1 MTIQREIL
9 ERLAWRS
16 VVTSE
21 EIEEEAKQ
29 ILNQPTEKN
38 YIYRKF
44 AYPLIKKGYLK
55 KIRRNLYH
63 ITLLRT
69 QSSQADRLLVA
80 SRIKQNYY
88 IGLHAALEFYG
99 KAHSYFNKVH
109 VCVRPED
116 RFDQFQYEN
125 TTYTPYLTK
134 DTTTQIITHK
144 YRGETI
150 KTCTKE
156 RLFVECVKHP
166 KKIGGWE
173 ETLKSL
179 EGLGG
184 IDFET
189 LVGYIIKQNNQALLR
204 RTGLVLEL
212 LKDESVFY
220 QHLEQDTVKGLQ
232 NRVKGHYQY
241 LIKGKGG
248 PLDERWRLYVPTDF
262 REHHRGI

>member
-1 MTIQREIL
+1 MIH
-9 ERLAWRS
+9 
-16 VVTSE
+16 VFTSSP
-21 EIEEEAKQ
+21 A
-29 ILNQPTEKN
+29 
-38 YIYRKF
+38 R
-44 AYPLIKKGYLK
+44 
-55 KIRRNLYH
+55 
-63 ITLLRT
+63 
-69 QSSQADRLLVA
+69 ADRLLVA

-88 IGLHAALEFYG
+88 IGLPAALEFYG

-109 VCVRPED
+109 VCVRSKD

-134 DTTTQIITHK
+134 DTTIQIITHEC
-144 YRGETI
+144 RGETI
-150 KTCTKE
+150 KVCTKE

-166 KKIGGWE
+166 KKIGGGE

-220 QHLEQDTVKGLQ
+220 QHLEQNTVKRLQ
-232 NRVKGHYQY
+232 NKVKGHNQY
-241 LIKGKGG
+241 LIKGKRG
-248 PLDERWRLYVPTDF
+248 PLNEKWRLYVPTDF
-262 REHHRGI
+262 KEHLRGI

>member
-1 MTIQREIL
+1 MTIQQELL
-9 ERLAWRS
+9 ERMARRG

-21 EIEEEAKQ
+21 EIEEEARQ

-44 AYPLIKKGYLK
+44 VYPLIKKGYLK

-63 ITLLRT
+63 VTLLRT
-69 QSSQADRLLVA
+69 QNPQADRFLVA
-80 SRIKQNYY
+80 SRIKQDYY

-116 RFDQFQYEN
+116 RFDQFLYEN

-134 DTTTQIITHK
+134 DITSQIITQK

-150 KTCTKE
+150 KVCTKE

-184 IDFET
+184 INFET
-189 LVGYIIKQNNQALLR
+189 LVGYTIKQNNQALLR

-212 LKDESVFY
+212 LKHESVFY
-220 QHLEQDTVKGLQ
+220 QHLEQNTVTRLQ
-232 NRVKGHYQY
+232 NRVKGHNQY
-241 LIKGKGG
+241 LIKGKRG
-248 PLDERWRLYVPTDF
+248 PMNEKWPLYVPTDF
-262 REHHRGI
+262 EEHLRGI

>member
-1 MTIQREIL
+1 MTIQQVLL
-9 ERLAWRS
+9 ERLASRN

-21 EIEEEAKQ
+21 EIEDEANQ

-63 ITLLRT
+63 VTFPRT
-69 QSSQADRLLVA
+69 QSSQADKFLVA

-88 IGLHAALEFYG
+88 IGLHAALEFFG

-109 VCVRPED
+109 ICVGPED

-125 TTYTPYLTK
+125 TTYKPYLTK

-150 KTCTKE
+150 KICTKE

-179 EGLGG
+179 EGLSG
-184 IDFET
+184 IEFET
-189 LVGYIIKQNNQALLR
+189 LVDYIIMQNNQALLR
-204 RTGLVLEL
+204 RTALVLEL

-220 QHLEQDTVKGLQ
+220 QHLEQNTVKRLQ
-232 NRVKGHYQY
+232 NRVKGHNQY
-241 LIKGKGG
+241 LIKGTGG
-248 PLDERWRLYVPTDF
+248 PLNERWRLYVPPDF
-262 REHHRGI
+262 REHLRGI

>member
-1 MTIQREIL
+1 MTIQQELL
-9 ERLAWRS
+9 ERMARRG

-21 EIEEEAKQ
+21 EIEEEARQ

-44 AYPLIKKGYLK
+44 VYPLIKKGYLK

-63 ITLLRT
+63 VTLLRT
-69 QSSQADRLLVA
+69 QSPQADRFLVA
-80 SRIKQNYY
+80 SRIKQDYY

-116 RFDQFQYEN
+116 RFDQFLYEN

-134 DTTTQIITHK
+134 DTTSQIITHK

-150 KTCTKE
+150 KVCTKE

-189 LVGYIIKQNNQALLR
+189 LVGYTIKQNNQALLR

-212 LKDESVFY
+212 LKHESVFY
-220 QHLEQDTVKGLQ
+220 QHLEQNTVTRLQ
-232 NRVKGHYQY
+232 NRVKGHNQY
-241 LIKGKGG
+241 LIKGKRG
-248 PLDERWRLYVPTDF
+248 PLNEKWRLYVPTDF
-262 REHHRGI
+262 EEHLRGI